1 MKQKRENMEGLLL
14 FVVGVVFALAMTFGV
29 FNAIGIDWK
38 WEAK

>member
-29 FNAIGIDWK
+29 F
-38 WEAK
+38 